1 MELKKF
7 NIDDFIEEQFEMK
20 CLFLFDDIYAERKIY
35 TEGKIVRS
43 KNFITVYLYDLW
55 KNQYLQLHESQV
67 KNISYYMALD

>member
-1 MELKKF
+1 MELNKF
-7 NIDDFIEEQFEMK
+7 NINDFVQEQFEMK

-35 TEGKIVRS
+35 AEGKIVRS

-67 KNISYYMALD
+67 KNISLYAVIE

>member
-1 MELKKF
+1 MEFKKF
-7 NIDDFIEEQFEMK
+7 NINDFVQEQFEMK

-55 KNQYLQLHESQV
+55 KNKYLQLHESQV
-67 KNISYYMALD
+67 KNISLYAVIE

>member
-1 MELKKF
+1 MNLNKF
-7 NIDDFIEEQFEMK
+7 DINDFVQEEFEKK

-67 KNISYYMALD
+67 KNISLYAVIE

>member
-1 MELKKF
+1 MEFKKF
-7 NIDDFIEEQFEMK
+7 NINDFIEEQFEMK
-20 CLFLFDDIYAERKIY
+20 CLFLFDDIYSQRKIY

-67 KNISYYMALD
+67 KNISLYVVIE

>member
-7 NIDDFIEEQFEMK
+7 NINDFIEEQFEMK

-67 KNISYYMALD
+67 KNIGYYMALD

>member
-1 MELKKF
+1 MELNKF
-7 NIDDFIEEQFEMK
+7 DINDFVQEDFTMK
-20 CLFLFDDIYAERKIY
+20 CLFLYDDVY

>member
-7 NIDDFIEEQFEMK
+7 NINDFIEEQFEMK

-67 KNISYYMALD
+67 KNISLYAVIE

>member
-1 MELKKF
+1 MEFKKF
-7 NIDDFIEEQFEMK
+7 NINDFIEEQFEMK

>member
-1 MELKKF
+1 MEFKKF
-7 NIDDFIEEQFEMK
+7 NINDFIEEQFEMK

-35 TEGKIVRS
+35 AEGKIVRS

-67 KNISYYMALD
+67 KNISLYMALD